1 MAEQEQ
7 SMTRI
12 LDTIRD
18 MIDKGDSPEDDT
30 QDSADAT
37 PAMTDAV
44 APGETGRPEYAPGG
58 DTDDAMPAEGLISD
72 RARHAVEGSV
82 RSLVETSRHHPPSG
96 AGRAEGIEAMVMEHL
111 GPVLRSWLDEHLP
124 GIVERIVERE
134 VRDLIQHAGGT
145 KT

>member
-12 LDTIRD
+12 LETIRD
-18 MIDKGDSPEDDT
+18 MIDKSDSLTDDA
-30 QDSADAT
+30 QDSAE
-37 PAMTDAV
+37 AMLAMS
-44 APGETGRPEYAPGG
+44 AAGEADRPEHAPSR
-58 DTDDAMPAEGLISD
+58 DTDDTVPDEGLISD

-96 AGRAEGIEAMVMEHL
+96 PGRAEVIEAMVMEHL